1 MRNLALGIAITI
13 LLILLLT
20 TQAPVEKTLGANAR
34 IVYIHGAWVWAAL
47 VTLLAAGIVGAAGLL
62 LGKQRLHQ
70 WSRCLSQSGL
80 VLWIIFLTMSL
91 YVMQVN
97 WNGLFLDEPRFRI
110 PLNFAIVGLLLQ
122 VGLYFFADLRLAS
135 AGNLAYAIALFI
147 GIQGMTNVLHPIS
160 PVLTSNSQSIQLFFS
175 GLAAIILLLAWQ
187 FARLLLLWQFPI
199 LDHTTETH

>member
-1 MRNLALGIAITI
+1 MRKLALGIAITI

-34 IVYIHGAWVWAAL
+34 IVYLHGAWVWAAL
-47 VTLLAAGIVGAAGLL
+47 VTLLAAGIVGAVGLL
-62 LGKQRLHQ
+62 LGKRRLHQ

-80 VLWIIFLTMSL
+80 VLWIIFLAMSL

-135 AGNLAYAIALFI
+135 AVNLAYAIALFI

-175 GLAAIILLLAWQ
+175 GLAAIILILAWQ